1 MNDNQ
6 WILQWKK
13 TLSLIL
19 YWTSSRLNEPGIEHT
34 KNYIKVAHKTRKRQ
48 EWKNPEN
55 RQPWENFN
63 FTIFLEFFFI
73 LFYTFFPLLNSSL
86 SCRSTF
92 KCNSIRSLLI
102 QECSTFQYSIQFTLH
117 RSNSILFLK
126 SKKKTLN
133 FSICCWAQ
141 KKMWKN
147 VINLPFL
154 YSPFATF
161 KASQVTRKKIA

>member
-1 MNDNQ
+1 MQKDKKIQLNDNQ

-73 LFYTFFPLLNSSL
+73 LFYTFFSPFKLVSLMSLDFQMQFNSVVAHS
-86 SCRSTF
+86 RMF
-92 KCNSIRSLLI
+92 DI
-102 QECSTFQYSIQFTLH
+102 
-117 RSNSILFLK
+117 SILNPIHFTSFK
-126 SKKKTLN
+126 FNS
-133 FSICCWAQ
+133 FSQI
-141 KKMWKN
+141 
-147 VINLPFL
+147 
-154 YSPFATF
+154 
-161 KASQVTRKKIA
+161 